1 MKLGVERMEQSH
13 IESVSDK
20 THTIPERDAEG
31 GCVSSQRW
39 GLMGTGNGKPSSNG
53 IHHAGVWHR
62 RGNACG
68 YSIVITQ
75 QAAVVRIMDAGVR
88 LPRLGFYLCHLVLA
102 DFGLVTLSLGLS
114 FLIGSVGA
122 ILRTTS

>member
-1 MKLGVERMEQSH
+1 
-13 IESVSDK
+13 
-20 THTIPERDAEG
+20 
-31 GCVSSQRW
+31 
-39 GLMGTGNGKPSSNG
+39 MGTGIGKPSSNG

-62 RGNACG
+62 RGNASG

-88 LPRLGFYLCHLVLA
+88 LPRLRFYLCHLVLG

-114 FLIGSVGA
+114 FLIGSVGT
-122 ILRTTS
+122 ILRPTS